1 MAILFD
7 IKNKLL
13 KLVNLFIKKEDP
25 KEIKKIANYYKNMGK
40 NRPKINKKIK

>member
-1 MAILFD
+1 MSVLFD

-13 KLVNLFIKKEDP
+13 KLYNLFRVRRTP
-25 KEIKKIANYYKNMGK
+25 KELKTISNYYKNLGK